1 MWEKGA
7 RVCSIAGGNTNS
19 FWYPKKN
26 LLLTNGP
33 ILISDRCELN
43 YRPILDKRGQPRWGL
58 PVRKDLCRNSDTCC
72 PSCALRT
79 CQWNSR
85 SRRQC
90 REPLP
95 AVIQHETT
103 SGSWGCGGNSMNT
116 TRKTGDGTE
125 RKIWRLLFP
134 SAPNFM
140 ANCYTHVLQ
149 QTISRPFLSLKGPS

>member
-33 ILISDRCELN
+33 ILISARCELN
-43 YRPILDKRGQPRWGL
+43 YRPISDKRGQPRWGL

-90 REPLP
+90 REPLL
-95 AVIQHETT
+95 AAIQHETT

-125 RKIWRLLFP
+125 RKIWRLLFL
-134 SAPNFM
+134 SAPHFM
-140 ANCYTHVLQ
+140 ANYYTHVLS
-149 QTISRPFLSLKGPS
+149 TP